1 MSDPVDHETRL
12 RGLLSD
18 AVSDIEPENR
28 LDELRASVHPSP
40 RVVPMSRPR
49 SWYAAAGIVA
59 TAAVI
64 GIVAYVT
71 SVAGDKSTDLGPA
84 TDSGT
89 APPSATATDPAATQ
103 GPGSSTKAQTRPLA
117 VYFLGHGPQGDVL
130 YHETVPVSVG
140 VKPLDVA
147 VSALMDRPSDSDYR
161 TGWYAGTLIS
171 ASAKHGVV
179 RVELGPIPAGRP
191 ASMSQRTAYE
201 TVQQAVYTFQ
211 DATARLDAEVQFLR
225 HGKPAARVLGVPTAQ
240 PVGPGRVVDV
250 LSRINI
256 GSPTEAQLVQSG
268 RLVVSGTNNDDR
280 GRVTVRLVRKG
291 ASGEKTVLSK
301 AGVATGFGDAD
312 RLYPW
317 RVVLDTS
324 TLPPGP
330 YTVVATNDDPGGHGN
345 PATDTRAV
353 VLR

>member
-1 MSDPVDHETRL
+1 MSDPVDYDDRL

-18 AVSDIEPENR
+18 AVCDIEPENR
-28 LDELRASVHPSP
+28 LEELRASVRPSP

-64 GIVAYVT
+64 GIVAYLT
-71 SVAGDKSTDLGPA
+71 SVAGEKATDLGPA

-89 APPSATATDPAATQ
+89 AAPSTTATDPAAIQ
-103 GPGSSTKAQTRPLA
+103 GPGSSTKAQARPLT

-130 YHETVPVSVG
+130 YREALPVTYG
-140 VKPLDVA
+140 QKPLALA
-147 VSALMDRPSDSDYR
+147 VSSLMDRPTDPDYR
-161 TGWYAGTLIS
+161 TGWYPGTLVS

-211 DATARLDAEVQFLR
+211 GATGRRDIKVQFLR
-225 HGKPAARVLGVPTAQ
+225 HGWPAPAVLGVPTTH
-240 PVGPGRVVDV
+240 PVGPGPVGDV
-250 LSRINI
+250 LSRMII
-256 GSPTEAQLVQSG
+256 GSPSDGQLVQAG
-268 RLVVSGTNNDDR
+268 RLVVTGTNNDVK
-280 GRVTVRLVRKG
+280 GRLTIRLVRKSS
-291 ASGEKTVLSK
+291 SGENTVLTRSG
-301 AGVATGFGDAD
+301 AADGFGNRD
-312 RLYPW
+312 RMYPW

-324 TLPPGP
+324 DLPPGP
-330 YTVVATNDDPGGHGN
+330 YTLVATNDDPGRRGD
-345 PATDTRAV
+345 PATDARVV

>member
-1 MSDPVDHETRL
+1 MSDDDRL

-28 LDELRASVHPSP
+28 LEELRASVHPSP

-49 SWYAAAGIVA
+49 SWYAAAGIVG

-71 SVAGDKSTDLGPA
+71 SVAGDKSSDLGPA

-89 APPSATATDPAATQ
+89 TLPSATATDPAATQ
-103 GPGSSTKAQTRPLA
+103 GPGSSTKPQARPLA

-130 YHETVPVSVG
+130 YREAVPVTSG
-140 VKPLDVA
+140 EKPLDLA
-147 VSALMDRPSDSDYR
+147 VSSLMDRPTDPDYR
-161 TGWYAGTLIS
+161 TGWYSGTLGS

-211 DATARLDAEVQFLR
+211 GATGRRDIKVQFLR
-225 HGKPAARVLGVPTAQ
+225 HGKPAPTVLGVPTTQ
-240 PVGPGRVVDV
+240 PVGPGLVGDV
-250 LSRINI
+250 LSKINI
-256 GSPTEAQLVQSG
+256 GTPLDGQPVQAG
-268 RLVVSGTNNDDR
+268 RLVVSGTNNAVK
-280 GRVTVRLVRKG
+280 GRLTIRLVRKS
-291 ASGEKTVLSK
+291 ASGEQTVLTRSG
-301 AGVATGFGDAD
+301 AASGFGDPD
-312 RLYPW
+312 RMYPW
-317 RVVLDTS
+317 RVVLDAS
-324 TLPPGP
+324 NLPPGP
-330 YTVVATNDDPGGHGN
+330 YTVVATNDDLGGRGS
-345 PATDTRAV
+345 PATDTRVV

>member
-1 MSDPVDHETRL
+1 MSDPVHDDRL

-64 GIVAYVT
+64 GIVAYLT
-71 SVAGDKSTDLGPA
+71 SVAGEKATDLGPA

-89 APPSATATDPAATQ
+89 AVPSATATDPAATQ
-103 GPGSSTKAQTRPLA
+103 GPGSSTRAQARPLA

-130 YHETVPVSVG
+130 YRETVPLSSG
-140 VKPLDVA
+140 ERPLDLA
-147 VSALMDRPSDSDYR
+147 VSALMDRPTDPDYR
-161 TGWYAGTLIS
+161 TGWYPGTLVS

-191 ASMSQRTAYE
+191 TSMSQRTAYE
-201 TVQQAVYTFQ
+201 TVQQAVYTLQ
-211 DATARLDAEVQFLR
+211 GATGRRDIKVQFLR
-225 HGKPAARVLGVPTAQ
+225 HGKPAPTILGVPTTH
-240 PVGPGRVVDV
+240 PVGPGRAGDV
-250 LSRINI
+250 LSKINI
-256 GSPTEAQLVQSG
+256 GEPLEGQLVQAG
-268 RLVVSGTNNDDR
+268 RLVVSGTNNGVK
-280 GRVTVRLVRKG
+280 GRLSIRLVRKSS
-291 ASGEKTVLSK
+291 SGENTVLTRSG
-301 AGVATGFGDAD
+301 AADGFGKRD
-312 RLYPW
+312 RMYPW

-324 TLPPGP
+324 DLPPGA
-330 YTVVATNDDPGGHGN
+330 YTLMATNDDPGGRGD
-345 PATDTRAV
+345 PATDTRVV